1 MGLIQRIVAGL
12 LGVLFI
18 AAVFVFA
25 SLVLGALLAIGL
37 AAWGWL
43 WWRARGKL
51 RHARQEGVIVEGE
64 YHEVS
69 VAQIEELDRPV
80 R

>member
-1 MGLIQRIVAGL
+1 MGLIQRIVAAL
-12 LGVLFI
+12 LGLLFI

-25 SLVLGALLAIGL
+25 SLALGILLAVGL
-37 AAWGWL
+37 ATWGWL

-51 RHARQEGVIVEGE
+51 RQQGVVVEGE
-64 YHEVS
+64 YREVS
-69 VAQIEELDRPV
+69 PAQLEELDKTV